1 MFALLKVLLSCAV
14 AFMVGLVFV
23 MVDIGFG
30 DMELTVGLVV
40 SLTVIL
46 TVATLLPAA
55 PSEAL

>member
-1 MFALLKVLLSCAV
+1 MFALLKVLLSCTV

-23 MVDIGFG
+23 TVDIGFG
-30 DMELTVGLVV
+30 DMGLTVGLAV

-46 TVATLLPAA
+46 TVAALLPAA